1 MNWVKYLEDN
11 CQISN
16 IKDTA
21 DVKRVVDLA
30 AMSLQFKYGWYSYSV
45 VCSPQTLHFM
55 YTTPEGL
62 FSTMIPMSKLAEGI
76 VVKPLLERVVK
87 MHSEN
92 IPSYRK
98 K

>member
-1 MNWVKYLEDN
+1 MNWVKYLEEN
-11 CQISN
+11 CQISDLN
-16 IKDTA
+16 DTEA
-21 DVKRVVDLA
+21 VRKVVDLA
-30 AMSLQFKYGWYSYSV
+30 ALSLQYKYGWYNYSV
-45 VCSPQTLHFM
+45 VCASRTIHFM

-62 FSTMIPMSKLAEGI
+62 FTSMIPMDQLAKDI
-76 VVKPLLERVVK
+76 VVKPLLERIIK